1 MKETRQILC
10 GGVAI
15 GGGAPVSI
23 QSMTNT
29 KTENVRETVDQI
41 LRLQEAGCEIIRC
54 AVPTPE
60 AAAALEKIRG
70 KISLPLVADIHFDYR
85 LAVAA
90 IESGADKVRI
100 NPGNIGDDDKVLAVV
115 EAAKKYGIPIRIGVN
130 SGSLEKDLVKK
141 YKGVTAEG
149 LAESALRNIRRVED
163 MGFHDIVVSMKSS
176 DVRLNYEAHRIL
188 RGRVDYPF
196 HIGITESGSPRGG
209 TIKSAAGLGALLVN
223 GIGDTLR
230 VSLTGDPIKEI
241 GVAKE
246 ILKACG
252 CRAFGVNLVSC
263 PTCGR
268 TKVDLEWIVERIER
282 EAAGIEKDLTV
293 AVMGCEVNGPGEA
306 KEADCGLAF
315 GQDRAAVFCRGEILE
330 TAETEKAIGLLMELI
345 RKL

>member
-1 MKETRQILC
+1 MKKTRQILC
-10 GGVAI
+10 GGVPI
-15 GGGAPVSI
+15 GGGATVSI

-29 KTENVRETVDQI
+29 KTEDVNATVDQI

-54 AVPTPE
+54 AVPTME
-60 AAAALEKIRG
+60 AAAALEKIRE

-90 IESGADKVRI
+90 IEAGVDKVRI
-100 NPGNIGDDDKVLAVV
+100 NRGNIGDDDRVFAVV
-115 EAAKKYGIPIRIGVN
+115 EAAKKRAIPIRIGVN
-130 SGSLEKDLVKK
+130 SGSLEKDLVEKNG
-141 YKGVTAEG
+141 GVTAEG
-149 LAESALRNIRRVED
+149 LAESALRNVRRVEA
-163 MGFHDIVVSMKSS
+163 MGFEDIVVSMKSS

-188 RGRVDYPF
+188 RDQVDYPF
-196 HIGITESGSPRGG
+196 HIGITESGSARGG
-209 TIKSAAGLGALLVN
+209 MVKSAAGLGALLIN

-230 VSLTGDPIKEI
+230 VSLTGDPVKEI
-241 GVAKE
+241 GVAKD

-268 TKVDLEWIVERIER
+268 TKVDLEQIVDRIER
-282 EAAGIEKDLTV
+282 ETAGIDKDLTV

-315 GQDRAAVFCRGEILE
+315 GTDKAAVFCRGEILE

-345 RKL
+345 RSM

>member
-10 GGVAI
+10 GGVPI

-41 LRLQEAGCEIIRC
+41 LRLEEAGCEIIRC
-54 AVPTPE
+54 AVPTME
-60 AAAALEKIRG
+60 AASALEKIRE

-90 IESGADKVRI
+90 IEAGADKVRI

-115 EAAKKYGIPIRIGVN
+115 EAAKKRSVPIRIGVN
-130 SGSLEKDLVKK
+130 SGSLEKDLVEK
-141 YKGVTAEG
+141 YAGVTAEG
-149 LAESALRNIRRVED
+149 LAESALRNIRRVEA

-176 DVRLNYEAHRIL
+176 DVRLNYAAHQIL
-188 RGRVDYPF
+188 REQVDYPF
-196 HIGITESGSPRGG
+196 HIGITESGSVRSGMV
-209 TIKSAAGLGALLVN
+209 KSAAGLGALLLG

-230 VSLTGDPIKEI
+230 VSLTGDPVNEI
-241 GVAKE
+241 GAAKE

-252 CRAFGVNLVSC
+252 CRAFGINLVSC

-268 TKVDLEWIVERIER
+268 TKVDLAEIVDRIEKKT
-282 EAAGIEKDLTV
+282 AGIDKDLTV

-315 GQDRAAVFCRGEILE
+315 GKDRAAVFCRGEILE
-330 TAETEKAIGLLMELI
+330 TADTEKAIELLMDLI
-345 RKL
+345 RTM

>member
-188 RGRVDYPF
+188 RDRVDYPF